1 MRGCLAPGWRFIL
14 GNFHISNPT
23 RGLMDHLLDWRLI
36 HRDEGDMER
45 LAEAAGFAPGTTQCR
60 LEEAGVNLFAVSTR

>member
-1 MRGCLAPGWRFIL
+1 
-14 GNFHISNPT
+14 
-23 RGLMDHLLDWRLI
+23 MDHLLDWRLI